1 MPIEPDTIEPDTKDW
16 TWVLD
21 RRCDECGYRADQTVV
36 GALPG
41 LIRANVAGWR
51 QVLAGAPADVR
62 RRPDPRT
69 WSALEYGCHVRDVFR
84 LFDRRLELMLTEQAP
99 RFANWDQD
107 QTAIEQQY
115 DQQHP
120 ATVAAELAEAGD
132 RIATRFAGVHGEQWQ
147 RTGLRSDGARFTVDS
162 FGRYFLHDV
171 LHHLHDVGL
180 PDVDP
185 G

>member
-1 MPIEPDTIEPDTKDW
+1 
-16 TWVLD
+16 
-21 RRCDECGYRADQTVV
+21 
-36 GALPG
+36 
-41 LIRANVAGWR
+41 LIRAGVTGWQR
-51 QVLAGAPADVR
+51 VLAGPPADVR
-62 RRPDPRT
+62 RRPDPHT

-107 QTAIEQQY
+107 QTAVEQQY
-115 DQQHP
+115 GEQDP
-120 ATVAAELAEAGD
+120 ATVATELAEAGD
-132 RIATRFAGVHGEQWQ
+132 RIATRFNGVHGQLWQ

-171 LHHLHDVGL
+171 LHHLHDVDR
-180 PDVDP
+180 PVVDRPEVDP